1 MPERG
6 DGPGGRVRVTS
17 PLTSAA
23 APHGRRSARQEIDE
37 ETGVGDVYVR
47 SLVSTQL
54 RSALAVVAAL
64 ARGLGSLPLV
74 FALAPAVAAARL
86 GPVPLP
92 GLLLGVVVYPTLLA
106 LGWVYVRRSER
117 AESDFTDLVDPRS
130 VEDVPR

>member
-1 MPERG
+1 VPERA

-17 PLTSAA
+17 PLTSAV

-64 ARGLGSLPLV
+64 GLGSLPLV
-74 FALAPAVAAARL
+74 FALVPDVADARL

-92 GLLLGVVVYPTLLA
+92 WLLLGVVVYPALLA

-117 AESDFTDLVDPRS
+117 AEADFTDLVDPGS

>member
-64 ARGLGSLPLV
+64 ALGLGSLPLV
-74 FALAPAVAAARL
+74 FALVPDVADARL

-92 GLLLGVVVYPTLLA
+92 WLLLGVVVYPALLA

-117 AESDFTDLVDPRS
+117 AEADFTDLVDPGS